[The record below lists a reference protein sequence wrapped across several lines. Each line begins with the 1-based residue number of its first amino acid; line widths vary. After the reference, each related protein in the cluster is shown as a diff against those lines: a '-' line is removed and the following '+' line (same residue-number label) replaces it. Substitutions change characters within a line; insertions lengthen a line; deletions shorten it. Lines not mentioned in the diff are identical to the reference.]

1 MDRPQSSPA
10 PTPPREGILSLSKL
24 WPRASQW
31 VIAFLLGV
39 TAALLGVH
47 TYGSLRWSTRPTTLE
62 HGGAT
67 IYRVNLNQAGRA
79 ELLQLPGVGESL
91 VGRIEDYRR
100 QYGAFQN
107 VDELVRVRGVGPTTL
122 ERLRPWVHV
131 PGTPDTRGPNARS
144 RGVSASKPSKPS
156 GKEKGLKGPIDLN
169 DASLEELQQLPGI
182 GPAKAQRIIEER
194 ERRPFQSVDEL
205 RRVSGIGAKT
215 LERLRPLIVIE
226 THAVD
231 AAPAAS
237 KSIPVRELD
246 RVQ

>member
-1 MDRPQSSPA
+1 M
-10 PTPPREGILSLSKL
+10 LSLSKL

-39 TAALLGVH
+39 TATLLAVH

-62 HGGAT
+62 RSGAT
-67 IYRVNLNQAGRA
+67 IYRVNLNEAGRA

-91 VGRIEDYRR
+91 AGRIEDYRR
-100 QYGAFQN
+100 QYGAFQT

-131 PGTPDTRGPNARS
+131 AGRSDTRGSNARS
-144 RGVSASKPSKPS
+144 RNVSASKPAKPS
-156 GKEKGLKGPIDLN
+156 GKEKSLKGPIDLN
-169 DASLEELQQLPGI
+169 DATLEELQQLPGI

-205 RRVSGIGAKT
+205 RRVNGIGAKT
-215 LERLRPLIVIE
+215 LERLRPYIVVEI
-226 THAVD
+226 HAVD

-237 KSIPVRELD
+237 RSIPASEIN